1 MLFVYPKPD
10 VLEFCMRDCEIPL
23 DIAFI
28 SAEMKVVRILT
39 MPVESDRAG
48 TVRYSSN
55 TPAQYALEVRA
66 GDLARANV
74 TVGQKVTFHGPMP
87 DPALTEPDE

>member
-28 SAEMKVVRILT
+28 SAEMTVVRILT
-39 MPVESDRAG
+39 MPVEADRAG
-48 TVRYSSN
+48 AVRYSSQ

-66 GDLARANV
+66 GELAKAQV
-74 TVGQKVTFHGPMP
+74 KVGQTVTFHGPLP
-87 DPALTEPDE
+87 NPALAEPEE